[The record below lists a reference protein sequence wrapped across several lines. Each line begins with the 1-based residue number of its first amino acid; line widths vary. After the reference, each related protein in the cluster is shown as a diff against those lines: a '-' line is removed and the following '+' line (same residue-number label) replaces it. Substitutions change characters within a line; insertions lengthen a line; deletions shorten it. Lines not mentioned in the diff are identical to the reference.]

1 VFELYT
7 VIFELIATN
16 TDVKGGCSFVVSHE
30 GGKVVSQKEK
40 SKLVDPNQTQST
52 NSASNHVRRVIFL
65 LPFMDDRP
73 HKAHRPAQSGAKAD
87 RKNNKGE
94 KQQGFNEKVCS
105 FFSSQ
110 TIIFFTHK
118 NKFHT
123 GICSKSNVER
133 DQTRLHV
140 PLVNRTP
147 DDDPPP
153 VIIAIVGPPGVG
165 KTTLL
170 KSLVRRYAKQT
181 LNEAKGPI
189 TVVSGKKRRLTFVE
203 CNNDLNSM
211 IDIGKIDD
219 LVLLMVDGSFGFEM
233 VCINKS
239 SPPKSPE
246 D

>member
-1 VFELYT
+1 
-7 VIFELIATN
+7 
-16 TDVKGGCSFVVSHE
+16 
-30 GGKVVSQKEK
+30 
-40 SKLVDPNQTQST
+40 
-52 NSASNHVRRVIFL
+52 
-65 LPFMDDRP
+65 MDDRP

-87 RKNNKGE
+87 KKKSKGKE
-94 KQQGFNEKVCS
+94 KQGFNEKVFLS
-105 FFSSQ
+105 FLISH
-110 TIIFFTHK
+110 TNLFTHK
-118 NKFHT
+118 TNSQAFAP
-123 GICSKSNVER
+123 KSGRRADRQGRRNVER

-189 TVVSGKKRRLTFVE
+189 TVVSGKKKRLTFVE

-211 IDIGKIDD
+211 IDIGKIAD

-233 VCINKS
+233 VMYQ
-239 SPPKSPE
+239 
-246 D
+246 

>member
-1 VFELYT
+1 MCKWYRRREVNL
-7 VIFELIATN
+7 AA
-16 TDVKGGCSFVVSHE
+16 
-30 GGKVVSQKEK
+30 
-40 SKLVDPNQTQST
+40 NQIQST
-52 NSASNHVRRVIFL
+52 TTARPVTCTALFSFSPLI
-65 LPFMDDRP
+65 MDDRP

-87 RKNNKGE
+87 KKKAKGD
-94 KQQGFNEKVCS
+94 KKQGFNEKVSSS
-105 FFSSQ
+105 FFSYPSHTQINSQ
-110 TIIFFTHK
+110 AFAP
-118 NKFHT
+118 
-123 GICSKSNVER
+123 KSGRRADRQGRRNVER

-211 IDIGKIDD
+211 IDIGKIAD

-233 VCINKS
+233 V
-239 SPPKSPE
+239 
-246 D
+246 